1 MRRGGREGGGG
12 GVGEEGLKR
21 KNFAP
26 GATRRLSE
34 QERAA
39 AALPPE
45 FLLARGALTGTRGFR
60 GEVWTCQ
67 RVVALM

>member
-39 AALPPE
+39 ALPE
-45 FLLARGALTGTRGFR
+45 FLARGALTGTRGFR
-60 GEVWTCQ
+60 GDVWTCQ